1 MDFDL
6 QAFVHVVDRGNFT
19 AAGADLGLTPSAVSK
34 LVSRLEDRLG
44 VTLLQRTTRKI
55 ALTTEGETF
64 YLRARDIIASIED
77 AEAEVSQSG
86 QKPRGRLRVNCA
98 SGFAFHQ
105 LARTLPEFRLR
116 YPDVEVEL
124 SVTDRV
130 VDLLAEN
137 ADVGIR
143 SGAVSDPSLVT
154 RQFAEL
160 QRALYASPA
169 YLDRRGTPTSPA
181 DLEQHDCVIH
191 GLRPPFRWPLLQN
204 GQITQVD
211 LSRPIA
217 VDNAETALRI
227 AQAGGGITRT
237 ADMIADEALRHGWL
251 VPVLPEFIV
260 PDPVP
265 LSAVYPHGRHRMP
278 KVRAF
283 LDFLVEQYSDSPW
296 RLLAPISATAT
307 RSI

>member
-1 MDFDL
+1 
-6 QAFVHVVDRGNFT
+6 
-19 AAGADLGLTPSAVSK
+19 
-34 LVSRLEDRLG
+34 
-44 VTLLQRTTRKI
+44 
-55 ALTTEGETF
+55 
-64 YLRARDIIASIED
+64 LRI
-77 AEAEVSQSG
+77 
-86 QKPRGRLRVNCA
+86 NCA

-105 LARTLPEFRLR
+105 LARTLPEFRMR

-143 SGAVSDPSLVT
+143 SGTISDPSLVT
-154 RQFAEL
+154 RRISEL
-160 QRALYASPA
+160 QRALYASPT
-169 YLDRRGTPTSPA
+169 YLARRGVPASPR

-191 GLRPPFRWPLLQN
+191 GLRPPFRWPLLVN
-204 GQITQVD
+204 GQLAQVE

-237 ADMIADEALRHGWL
+237 ADMIADEALREGWL
-251 VPVLPEFIV
+251 VPVLSDFIV
-260 PDPVP
+260 PDPVT

-283 LDFLVEQYSDSPW
+283 LDFLVEQYADVPW
-296 RLLAPISATAT
+296 KLSNATA
-307 RSI
+307 SKSHQS